1 MEESGRWG
9 WWGGKDDQVDDKR
22 IGERREAERQGGVDW
37 RQTVCV
43 CVCVKF
49 KLSLNL
55 KQHKL
60 YTNRMMEIRSNIY
73 NSNRS
78 ISRSNIC
85 GGSSNKSI
93 HFW

>member
-43 CVCVKF
+43 CVCARERQRSRERETMSERKF
-49 KLSLNL
+49 KL
-55 KQHKL
+55 KTAQIVHKS
-60 YTNRMMEIRSNIY
+60 YDGN
-73 NSNRS
+73 
-78 ISRSNIC
+78 
-85 GGSSNKSI
+85 
-93 HFW
+93 